1 MEYLFIMYY
10 DIRNGSIFLSMN
22 QRENQPWRRDII
34 VGDLEGNWKMHLAT
48 SGALTSEFHP
58 LWFATDKEHN
68 PIILNG
74 NELTK
79 NTSQLLSDCIPDILK
94 VFQHPEQPLSL
105 NVGSLDSF
113 FLLQKKSPQ
122 L

>member
-1 MEYLFIMYY
+1 MYY
-10 DIRNGSIFLSMN
+10 DIKIGSIFLSMN
-22 QRENQPWRRDII
+22 QREHQPWRRDII
-34 VGDLEGNWKMHLAT
+34 VGSIDGNWKMHLAT
-48 SGALTSEFHP
+48 SGSATAEFHP
-58 LWFATDKEHN
+58 LWFARVQDN
-68 PIILNG
+68 ILILNQ
-74 NELTK
+74 NETTK

-113 FLLQKKSPQ
+113 FLLQKKYLQ